1 MWKFFTSLVI
11 EGKGQ
16 HVLPWKQGGHVAL
29 GESTQDLSAEWV
41 GMLGPKNGEVDGEEH
56 PTTLSVLV

>member
-1 MWKFFTSLVI
+1 MI

-29 GESTQDLSAEWV
+29 GESTQELSAEGV
-41 GMLGPKNGEVDGEEH
+41 GMLGPKNGEVGGEEH